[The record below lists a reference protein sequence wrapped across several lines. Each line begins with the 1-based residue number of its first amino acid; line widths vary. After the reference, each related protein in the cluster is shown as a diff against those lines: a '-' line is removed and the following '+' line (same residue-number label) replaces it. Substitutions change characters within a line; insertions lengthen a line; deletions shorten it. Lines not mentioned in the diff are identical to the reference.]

1 MLNTTVHLPNKA
13 LLLDTKTNN
22 CLESS
27 CYKFAISTY
36 YSKGRSS
43 KFVKNGNISTPGNK
57 LPKCNCFCMAIIC
70 GCGGGVLKLDLN

>member
-1 MLNTTVHLPNKA
+1 MLKTTVHLPNKA
-13 LLLDTKTNN
+13 LLLDAKPNN

-57 LPKCNCFCMAIIC
+57 LPKCNCFGKAIIC
-70 GCGGGVLKLDLN
+70 GSGGGVLKLDLN